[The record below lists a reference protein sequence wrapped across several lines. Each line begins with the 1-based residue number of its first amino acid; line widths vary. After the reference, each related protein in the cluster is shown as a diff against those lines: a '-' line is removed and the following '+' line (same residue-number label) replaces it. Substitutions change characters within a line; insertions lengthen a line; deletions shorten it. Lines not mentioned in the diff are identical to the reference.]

1 MKNNAVCLPWITLS
15 TLLVV
20 GSAQAPAADPA
31 LDHFESR
38 IRPLLLERCQGC
50 HSGATGKTSGGLA
63 LDTRAGWLKG
73 SDSGPVIVPGD
84 PDASLLVAAIR
95 SGADGARMPPEDHGG
110 PLAQRDVDAVVA
122 WIAAGAPDPREG
134 SASLGGMTP
143 QEARGWWA
151 FQPLVAVVPPDVSDA
166 GWPRGDIDRF
176 VRKAQEI
183 RGIEPLEDADRR
195 TLLRRATFDL
205 TGLPPTPEEIADFLA
220 DGSPDAFS
228 RVVDRLLDSPAYGE
242 RWGRHWL
249 DVARY
254 ADTAGDGADY
264 PVREAGRYRDWVV
277 AALNADQPFDE
288 FVRDQIAGDIRA
300 ASGPAKDYASRVTAT
315 GFLAIGKRYGYAPK
329 PTYQHLDF
337 ADTID
342 SLGRA
347 LLGLSLGCARCHD
360 HKYDPVTMADYY
372 GLYGIMQSSKW
383 AFPGGEEHKR
393 PADFVPLVPAAEAAR
408 LDAEHATRLRAV
420 DTELAAAQIER
431 ARLDPNWWAGGVDL
445 AFEAQKPG
453 SQPAA
458 AWLGMGPNVVVAEA
472 QSPFT
477 HIHPAGTRGVR
488 MGTGKPNEG
497 VRHVFAQPLRTRPG
511 GRIHLAIDFRT
522 VAPAEHGGAYRFYV
536 GRGVVE
542 SLALECSVSAREF
555 AVRSGGEWRV
565 VRSLEPGTWY
575 TLACTIDGDHRT
587 ISGTVGTSDDRSTF
601 ADIPVA
607 AAWDGVVDTFICDG
621 IGHVAG
627 PSPARDLDNLAIQE
641 EPFAAVGTAVNRP
654 AAPADATTRITG
666 VDARIAELKQSR
678 ESLVAAPPYPVA
690 YGVSEGRAGPARI
703 QKRGEPHLQGDEV
716 PRRWIDVLGGDSL
729 PAEGAGSGRLQLAD
743 WVTRSSAP
751 LVARVFVNRVWQW
764 HFGRGIVPT
773 PSDFGNRG
781 EPPSHPELLEW
792 LAHEFVASGWRL
804 KPLHRR
810 IMLSRTYQLSG
821 GSDAEI
827 EAVDPESV
835 WLWRYV
841 RRRLD
846 AESIRDAM
854 LFVSGQLDRSVPDCH
869 PFPDVATW
877 GFTIHKP
884 FHAEYD
890 SNHRSLYL
898 MVQRNRRHPYLAL
911 FDAADPN
918 QSIDR
923 RLTTT
928 TPTQALYLMN
938 SPFVHRQ
945 AEAFAARL
953 DATGDAEPRRIE
965 RGVEMASGFRPDAA
979 DRDQCAAFL
988 ASYREGLVARGSPTD
1003 QADAQAWAALCRVLL
1018 TDNAFLSVD

>member
-1 MKNNAVCLPWITLS
+1 
-15 TLLVV
+15 
-20 GSAQAPAADPA
+20 
-31 LDHFESR
+31 
-38 IRPLLLERCQGC
+38 
-50 HSGATGKTSGGLA
+50 
-63 LDTRAGWLKG
+63 
-73 SDSGPVIVPGD
+73 
-84 PDASLLVAAIR
+84 
-95 SGADGARMPPEDHGG
+95 
-110 PLAQRDVDAVVA
+110 
-122 WIAAGAPDPREG
+122 
-134 SASLGGMTP
+134 
-143 QEARGWWA
+143 
-151 FQPLVAVVPPDVSDA
+151 
-166 GWPRGDIDRF
+166 
-176 VRKAQEI
+176 
-183 RGIEPLEDADRR
+183 
-195 TLLRRATFDL
+195 
-205 TGLPPTPEEIADFLA
+205 
-220 DGSPDAFS
+220 
-228 RVVDRLLDSPAYGE
+228 
-242 RWGRHWL
+242 
-249 DVARY
+249 
-254 ADTAGDGADY
+254 
-264 PVREAGRYRDWVV
+264 
-277 AALNADQPFDE
+277 
-288 FVRDQIAGDIRA
+288 
-300 ASGPAKDYASRVTAT
+300 
-315 GFLAIGKRYGYAPK
+315 
-329 PTYQHLDF
+329 
-337 ADTID
+337 
-342 SLGRA
+342 
-347 LLGLSLGCARCHD
+347 
-360 HKYDPVTMADYY
+360 
-372 GLYGIMQSSKW
+372 
-383 AFPGGEEHKR
+383 
-393 PADFVPLVPAAEAAR
+393 
-408 LDAEHATRLRAV
+408 
-420 DTELAAAQIER
+420 
-431 ARLDPNWWAGGVDL
+431 
-445 AFEAQKPG
+445 
-453 SQPAA
+453 
-458 AWLGMGPNVVVAEA
+458 
-472 QSPFT
+472 
-477 HIHPAGTRGVR
+477 
-488 MGTGKPNEG
+488 
-497 VRHVFAQPLRTRPG
+497 
-511 GRIHLAIDFRT
+511 
-522 VAPAEHGGAYRFYV
+522 
-536 GRGVVE
+536 
-542 SLALECSVSAREF
+542 
-555 AVRSGGEWRV
+555 
-565 VRSLEPGTWY
+565 
-575 TLACTIDGDHRT
+575 
-587 ISGTVGTSDDRSTF
+587 
-601 ADIPVA
+601 
-607 AAWDGVVDTFICDG
+607 
-621 IGHVAG
+621 
-627 PSPARDLDNLAIQE
+627 
-641 EPFAAVGTAVNRP
+641 
-654 AAPADATTRITG
+654 
-666 VDARIAELKQSR
+666 
-678 ESLVAAPPYPVA
+678 
-690 YGVSEGRAGPARI
+690 
-703 QKRGEPHLQGDEV
+703 V

-729 PAEGAGSGRLQLAD
+729 PAEEAGSGRLQLAD